1 MSKLNVDQQTIKR
14 LFEDKKSNFLIP
26 DYQRPYAWTTVE
38 CQTLWDDKQKLLPL
52 ETTFE
57 IEHIFARN
65 RQEKERTL
73 TNNRNLE
80 AIGNKAMLE
89 KRINIRASDYRF
101 SDKIKYYRG
110 FVNLRGQKK
119 EGTNIYE
126 LANMAETRTDFVESD
141 IEARTKQIVDGF
153 IDYLKSNDL
162 ITE

>member
-1 MSKLNVDQQTIKR
+1 MLTWWAFQD
-14 LFEDKKSNFLIP
+14 E
-26 DYQRPYAWTTVE
+26 
-38 CQTLWDDKQKLLPL
+38 KQKLLSL
-52 ETTFE
+52 ETVFE

-65 RQEKERTL
+65 RQEKEGTL
-73 TNNRNLE
+73 KNNKNLE

-110 FVNLRGQKK
+110 FVNLRNQKK
-119 EGTNIYE
+119 EGTNVFE

-141 IEARTKQIVDGF
+141 IEARTKQIFDGF
-153 IDYLKSNDL
+153 IDFLRSNDL